1 MQYLP
6 GRGLKNRA
14 AIGYF
19 RAGISRGVARQETD
33 KRRNVTCSTKS
44 VHPLH
49 THARSDN
56 PQHRAITPLPFYNSA
71 GVALFKADSLKILP
85 QFPAE
90 SIDLVVTDP
99 PYGIRYQSKRT
110 DGRHPNQILGDDS
123 LNTLRASLPL
133 MDRLLRPDRH
143 AYIFA
148 APLKLSEA
156 FDAVAEYWQVKNVLV
171 WDKGNAGSR
180 GDCEAGYSQNWEAII
195 YASKGRRPLVRPRPR
210 CIIRHDWQ
218 ASRDPV
224 HPTVKPVA
232 IMQWLISKSTAPGE
246 RVLDPFMGSGVVPA
260 AAAQLGRQVIG
271 IEIEEQYCKTAA
283 ARVAG

>member
-1 MQYLP
+1 
-6 GRGLKNRA
+6 
-14 AIGYF
+14 
-19 RAGISRGVARQETD
+19 
-33 KRRNVTCSTKS
+33 
-44 VHPLH
+44 VHPH
-49 THARSDN
+49 QTHGRPGN
-56 PQHRAITPLPFYNSA
+56 PPHRDTTPLPFYNSA
-71 GVALFKADSLKILP
+71 GISLFKADSLKILP

-99 PYGIRYQSKRT
+99 PYGIRYRSKRT
-110 DGRHPNQILGDDS
+110 DGRHPNQIAGDES

-156 FDAVAEYWQVKNVLV
+156 LDAVAEYWQVKNVLV

-232 IMQWLISKSTAPGE
+232 LVADAIKDASKRNGI
-246 RVLDPFMGSGVVPA
+246 VLDAFGGSGTTLVA
-260 AAAQLGRQVIG
+260 AERTGRRGYALEYSPQYVDTIVKRVSDATG
-271 IEIEEQYCKTAA
+271 EQAVLAGTSETFDTVRDWRTSGLEEEI
-283 ARVAG
+283 